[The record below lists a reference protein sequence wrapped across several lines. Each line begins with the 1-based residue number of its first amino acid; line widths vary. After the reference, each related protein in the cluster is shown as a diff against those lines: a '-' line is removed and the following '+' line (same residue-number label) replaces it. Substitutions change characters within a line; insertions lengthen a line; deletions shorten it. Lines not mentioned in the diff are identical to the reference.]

1 MVAGRIIQTHYR
13 SDTRQHNNSMKK
25 LESTQSSI
33 PVQGITLIIMIVF
46 TLTGVAVTDHSP
58 QDAFIYWMV
67 MFVVFGLT
75 AIVAGWH
82 NARRAELIQGTQYAV
97 KTLLWE
103 QFIHWSGALII
114 VAALFSFVLAGHMT
128 QEATGLMV
136 MLLLALT
143 TFLDGIRLGW
153 RFCLT
158 GLYLAVAVVASNL
171 MEKSLPALL
180 LLAIAIIGIILYL
193 QRRKRAQESSQA

>member
-1 MVAGRIIQTHYR
+1 
-13 SDTRQHNNSMKK
+13 MKE
-25 LESTQSSI
+25 LESTLRI
-33 PVQGITLIIMIVF
+33 LPIQGITLIIMIAF
-46 TLTGVAVTDHSP
+46 TLIGVAITDYSP

-67 MFVVFGLT
+67 MFIVFGLT

-82 NARRAELIQGTQYAV
+82 SAHLQVLLGRQSAV
-97 KTLLWE
+97 KTLLRE

-114 VAALFSFVLAGHMT
+114 VTALFSFVLAGHMT

-158 GLYLAVAVVASNL
+158 GIYLAVAVVAANL
-171 MEKSLPALL
+171 LENALPALL
-180 LLAIAIIGIILYL
+180 LLAIAVIGITLYL
-193 QRRKRAQESSQA
+193 QRRKSEFQTRQESSR

>member
-1 MVAGRIIQTHYR
+1 MNR
-13 SDTRQHNNSMKK
+13 
-25 LESTQSSI
+25 LESNLRVLPI
-33 PVQGITLIIMIVF
+33 QGITLIIMIIF
-46 TLTGVAVTDHSP
+46 TLTGVAVTDYSP

-67 MFVVFGLT
+67 MFAVFGLT
-75 AIVAGWH
+75 SIVAGWH
-82 NARRAELIQGTQYAV
+82 NARLQVLLGRQNAV
-97 KTLLWE
+97 KTLLRE

-114 VAALFSFVLAGHMT
+114 VSALFSFVLAGHMT

-158 GLYLAVAVVASNL
+158 GLYLAVAVVAANML
-171 MEKSLPALL
+171 ENSLPALL
-180 LLAIAIIGIILYL
+180 VLAITIIGIILYL
-193 QRRKRAQESSQA
+193 QRRKRESQSNPESYRP